1 MDCLTLHEQY
11 FSNRVGK
18 KMALGRACM
27 LTKLDCHSKM
37 MMDRV

>member
-18 KMALGRACM
+18 KMALGRAYM
-27 LTKLDCHSKM
+27 LTKLRLPQQND
-37 MMDRV
+37 DG